1 MREEEGK
8 TRRGKDGKEKNRKE
22 KEKDDQVVP
31 IIKASRRAQPD
42 ASSQKKQEH
51 KTYQSLSHTKNTHKR
66 LFDFGVFCIGFFFC
80 IGWVG
85 FGLKTLTANTQST
98 LPGLRSLLNQVYT
111 N

>member
-31 IIKASRRAQPD
+31 IIRTSRCAQPD
-42 ASSQKKQEH
+42 AFSQKKKQ
-51 KTYQSLSHTKNTHKR
+51 KRTKAPHTPKKHTKR
-66 LFDFGVFCIGFFFC
+66 LFDFGFFYWLVLFFC

-85 FGLKTLTANTQST
+85 FGLKTLTANTQSA
-98 LPGLRSLLNQVYT
+98 LPGLSADC
-111 N
+111 